1 MTSHHDK
8 VQKYDLIKY
17 TVSGI
22 FLILFCAFIS
32 LYFFENS
39 MKDVKMI
46 INGRVYA
53 ARTIQNT
60 VGEFIENNDIP
71 FNEQFDYI
79 TTPLNA
85 PLDVEDTNSFVIKN
99 AVPVKLIHDGIEK
112 EVMTYVETIGDLLE
126 ENGVKLY
133 ENDRIDMYTP
143 ETKVVSG
150 MTVNVI
156 RVTLDVEIIRSPIP
170 YKVKVVENPTIG
182 QNEFNTINKGEY
194 GEHGLMFEIK
204 YENGVEVSRETKL
217 NEVIKPVVD
226 EVIERGTI
234 PVKTIQGTGET
245 FLYSKMVVMEATA
258 YTLDPAECGGK
269 LPGDPL
275 YGITRSGLPA
285 ERGLIAVD
293 PSVIPLFTKVY
304 IETAE
309 GHFIDYGMSIAADT
323 GSAIIGNRIDLY
335 MEEKSEALL
344 WGRRDVRV
352 YFVYEN

>member
-1 MTSHHDK
+1 MTVHHDK
-8 VQKYDLIKY
+8 VQKYDFIKY

-39 MKDVKMI
+39 MKDVKMT

-53 ARTIQNT
+53 ARTIHET
-60 VGEFIENNDIP
+60 VGEFIDENNIP
-71 FNEQFDYI
+71 FDEKHDFI
-79 TTPLNA
+79 TASLDA
-85 PLDVEDTNSFVIKN
+85 PLDMESTNNFVIKN
-99 AVPVKLIHDGIEK
+99 AVPVTFIHDGNEK
-112 EVMTYVETIGDLLE
+112 EVMTYMENIGDFLDE
-126 ENGVKLY
+126 QGVALY
-133 ENDRIDMYTP
+133 EDDRVDMYTP
-143 ETKVVSG
+143 ETNIVSG
-150 MTVNVI
+150 MTVRIV
-156 RVTLDVEIIRSPIP
+156 RVTKDVEVIRSPIP

-182 QNEFNTINKGEY
+182 QNEVNLITEGEY
-194 GEHGLMFEIK
+194 GEHGLISEIT
-204 YENGVEVSRETKL
+204 YEDGEEIHRETIL
-217 NEVIKPVVD
+217 NEVIKPVVN

-234 PVKTIQGTGET
+234 PVKTIPGTSET

-269 LPGDPL
+269 EPGHPL

-293 PSVIPLFTKVY
+293 PNVIPLFTKVY

-309 GHFIDYGMSIAADT
+309 GNFVDYGMSVAADT

-344 WGRRDVRV
+344 WGRRKVRV